1 VRDAISKLRAFAAD
15 VALGCHGRL
24 RWGSQNQAPKGSA
37 DPPFR
42 SNQPVTSS
50 TMGHRELDV
59 ASFRAW
65 LARARDEIARS
76 RQRLNDENLYP
87 VADADTGS
95 NMEATI
101 RAAADAVE
109 RESSEELGV
118 VADVAAE
125 GALHGAQGNSG
136 VLLSQILRGFADGL
150 RENLPKAFSL
160 AHERALKAV
169 ADPKEGTI
177 LSVARAA
184 KDAVS
189 NVATWGSEI
198 KRDGEVALAAWK
210 AARASTLDSAENPP
224 SEASRGTIDAGA
236 HGIELIYRS
245 LVAVLDEGSQS
256 LTDLPERKRV
266 GTRSQVAQKS
276 DGAYEVMYDIANIPS
291 EQIEILRSNLA
302 LIGESL
308 LVVGDSTFWK
318 VHVHTDHVEQSVA
331 YAKEI
336 GNPENIRI
344 TALEVTGCK
353 SERKLITVANG
364 PGFEELMRE
373 SGVSVISAFDSRRVS
388 PDEWVQAAAASDE
401 VILIPHDF
409 HGYESA
415 LVAARELESKGK
427 TVAVIRSHS
436 PLQALAAISTH
447 SDGNQSELADEV
459 EAMEAASER
468 TLSITIAKA
477 PREMRSGE
485 LLIAAGSVIALRD
498 RVVIASG
505 ANEVDVA
512 MDGISQVVNESSELI
527 TLVSGVQASEDLVT
541 RLTSRINEEFPS
553 IEVTTYLG
561 GQAWYPLLIGIE

>member
-1 VRDAISKLRAFAAD
+1 MRDAISKLRAFAAD

-65 LARARDEIARS
+65 LVRARDEVARS

-118 VADVAAE
+118 VADAAAE

-256 LTDLPERKRV
+256 LTDLPERKRA

-291 EQIEILRSNLA
+291 EQLEILRSNLA

-364 PGFEELMRE
+364 PGFAELMEE
-373 SGVSVISAFDSRRVS
+373 SGVNVISAFESRRVS
-388 PDEWVQAAAASDE
+388 PDEWVQAAAAGDE
-401 VILIPHDF
+401 VIFIPHDF

-415 LVAARELESKGK
+415 LVAVRELESKGVR
-427 TVAVIRSHS
+427 VAVIRSHS

-447 SDGNQSELADEV
+447 SDRNQSELADEV

-477 PREMRSGE
+477 PREMRAGE

-498 RVVIASG
+498 RSVIASG
-505 ANEVDVA
+505 TSEVDVA

-541 RLTSRINEEFPS
+541 RLTSRINEKLPS